1 MPASSM
7 KNKSFFPGTARQG
20 CRDHENGQTGFSIIE
35 VLVTLVI
42 LSFGLLGVA
51 GLLVSGVS
59 NAASS
64 EAMSKA
70 SQLAADMADRI
81 RANPVVAVSATSEY
95 ITTYDE
101 AAPTSPATIAM
112 HDKKEWL
119 EALAAQLPQGDGKIT
134 STVSGGQRKLEIEV
148 RWSNCLGTTSDAAR
162 TLCTDNS
169 AAAFK
174 TVTFELRL

>member
-1 MPASSM
+1 MGL
-7 KNKSFFPGTARQG
+7 KN
-20 CRDHENGQTGFSIIE
+20 CQTGFSMVE

-81 RANPVVAVSATSEY
+81 RANPVVAVSATSQY
-95 ITTYDE
+95 ITTYADVP
-101 AAPTSPATIAM
+101 PTSPTSIAER
-112 HDKKEWL
+112 DKKEWL

-134 STVSGGQRKLEIEV
+134 NTVSAGQRKIEIEV
-148 RWSNCLGTTSDAAR
+148 RWSNCMGTLSDAAR

-169 AAAFK
+169 AAAWK
-174 TVTFELRL
+174 TLTFELRL